1 MPPIAT
7 TTEHLS
13 TPLSSQLHKVL
24 QQAADLVGTTLNQF
38 MIQASL
44 EKAQT
49 IIEQEQILRLSQQD
63 AEVNALDN
71 TPHQTKNFND

>member
-7 TTEHLS
+7 TTERLS
-13 TPLSSQLHKVL
+13 TPLSSQRHKIL

-38 MIQASL
+38 VIQASL

-63 AEVNALDN
+63 AEDLKFVVVALA
-71 TPHQTKNFND
+71 T